1 MISAGVNVAPQFS
14 GVIDEP
20 KVEPH
25 ITLANL
31 FEHLQ
36 VFTDVTSEI
45 IAELKAGKI
54 VPAWKGFEAS
64 PGKSYQV
71 NVLRI
76 RI

>member
-1 MISAGVNVAPQFS
+1 MSLPQFS

-36 VFTDVTSEI
+36 VITDVISVK

-54 VPAWKGFEAS
+54 VPAWKEFEAS
-64 PGKSYQV
+64 PGEIYQV
-71 NVLRI
+71 NVVRI
-76 RI
+76 KN